1 MGGLISRF
9 VPTQT
14 SFFAASLP
22 FSDKRSDLS
31 LIPFPRY
38 LILSYL
44 SYLSI
49 SIPQDGP
56 ESPLFLSTG
65 RAKIG
70 EMFDMLALQ
79 CLSRD
84 SGESREVVLAKKE
97 LQVSEERIK
106 GLEESM
112 RSRAEVQELM
122 EAEQQQ
128 MLRQ

>member
-1 MGGLISRF
+1 MRF
-9 VPTQT
+9 VG
-14 SFFAASLP
+14 FLLP
-22 FSDKRSDLS
+22 WPSAPIRQAF
-31 LIPFPRY
+31 
-38 LILSYL
+38 
-44 SYLSI
+44 
-49 SIPQDGP
+49 
-56 ESPLFLSTG
+56 G
-65 RAKIG
+65 R
-70 EMFDMLALQ
+70 MLDSMLALQ

-97 LQVSEERIK
+97 LQVSDERIK